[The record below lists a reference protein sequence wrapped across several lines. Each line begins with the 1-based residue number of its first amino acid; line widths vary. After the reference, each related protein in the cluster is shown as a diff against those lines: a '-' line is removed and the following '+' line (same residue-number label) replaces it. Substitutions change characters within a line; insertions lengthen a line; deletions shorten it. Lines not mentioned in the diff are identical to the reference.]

1 MDPSSLPAVNPAVTA
16 AIESIKNLPKVKM
29 ALSLAESEVDRA
41 MAEQVEL
48 CEIPSPTFEEAK
60 RATSVASRM
69 KAYGL
74 TDVSIDAIGNVIG
87 KRPGRLS
94 KAGLPAPLLV
104 FGAHTDS
111 VFPAGTDVK
120 VKKEGNIYR
129 APGIGDNCSGLRAM
143 LQVLRCLET
152 NQIETEG
159 DIWFIGTVGEE
170 GNGDIRGSKFVTANY
185 PIDGFIAID
194 SSDVTRLLYGGVG
207 AHRWRLSVDGPAGH
221 SFSDF
226 GKAPSAI
233 HAVCLAGAAVA
244 KIKVPTE
251 PKTTFT
257 IGKITGGQSVNTIA
271 GHCEVDIDMR
281 SANNDELLK
290 VEKAILDAFEAGV
303 AEENAIWGIT
313 DELKKVKLTKTQI
326 GNRPAGARPVDC
338 PVLQCARAAQAA
350 LGIPL
355 KSYALSS
362 TDANAPISLGIP
374 ASCLCAGGVGV
385 GAHTLQEYFE
395 MKDTHLGPELIL
407 LTALALVGIEGHAP
421 LLPVREKHGKTE
433 GGFV

>member
-1 MDPSSLPAVNPAVTA
+1 MVPSSLPAVNSAVTT
-16 AIESIKNLPKVKM
+16 AIETIKKLPKVQA
-29 ALSLAESEVDRA
+29 ALALAESEVDRA

-48 CEIPSPTFEEAK
+48 CEIPSPTFEEK
-60 RATSVASRM
+60 ERAASLVSRM

-74 TDVSIDAIGNVIG
+74 TDVSIDEIGNVVG

-94 KAGLPAPLLV
+94 KAGLAAPLLV

-143 LQVLRCLET
+143 LQVLRCLEA

-170 GNGDIRGSKFVTANY
+170 GNGDIRGSKYVTANY

-221 SFSDF
+221 SFADF

-233 HAVCLAGAAVA
+233 HAVCLAGATVA
-244 KIKVPTE
+244 KIKVPQE

-257 IGKITGGQSVNTIA
+257 IGKISGGQSVNTIA

-281 SANNDELLK
+281 SADNDELLK
-290 VEKAILDAFEAGV
+290 VEAAILAAFEAGV

-313 DELKKVKLTKTQI
+313 DDAKKVKLTKTQI

-338 PVLQCARAAQAA
+338 PVLQCARAAQTA

-355 KSYALSS
+355 KGYSLSS
-362 TDANAPISLGIP
+362 TDANAPISRGIP
-374 ASCLCAGGVGV
+374 AACISAGGIGV
-385 GAHTLQEYFE
+385 GAHTLHEYFE
-395 MKDTHLGPELIL
+395 MKDTHLGPQLIL
-407 LTALALVGIEGHAP
+407 LTALALVGTEEHAP
-421 LLPVREKHGKTE
+421 LLPVREK
-433 GGFV
+433 